1 MARGKKRGPTLRD
14 KRDEADAVAAREG
27 DEAEVEEVEEEEE
40 ESDDGDDDE
49 GGKKKKAKAKAKP
62 KKAPAAKKP
71 ATKRTRAPKEVRQK
85 AIWVVFDNASKR
97 VGTFAFNQ
105 KDDAEALLASKQ
117 EEKKGTFY
125 LNLVKEPME

>member
-27 DEAEVEEVEEEEE
+27 EEQDVEEVEEEEE
-40 ESDDGDDDE
+40 EAESDDGDDE
-49 GGKKKKAKAKAKP
+49 GGGKKKKAKAKP

-105 KDDAEALLASKQ
+105 KEDAEALLASKQ

-125 LNLVKEPME
+125 LNLVKEAME